1 MGLPA
6 ARGNRYNITVSR
18 AFLPCRRPAPAHNGS
33 SPFPS
38 AMPDLPTAPPTPELP
53 ADAPPSSAPWVSTQ
67 TEMEAAARPQRTRV
81 FRVRMRTG
89 HVRVAGVTYFHA
101 TQASTTDSRVEHLY
115 RVQLSWLAEIDPRD
129 GKAQRFAERSS
140 TGRATNALQ
149 FRVLEMATDGR
160 LVSAARLGP
169 KGQILA
175 EPTGL
180 GLMSL
185 LRALLVE
192 WVAAQHPDA
201 TVLTGSLY
209 QVDVPGEKEME
220 LRDAFFARSG
230 FTVRPTS
237 GGGGSFFARSIR
249 ELKTT
254 WNTDKVQ
261 ELTAP
266 LLAEAVSAQME
277 APLLRQQ
284 IAALQDQ
291 LTLAIKEK
299 RATEVLSRVWLAITV
314 LAVIFGLVFGIQPR
328 LG

>member
-1 MGLPA
+1 
-6 ARGNRYNITVSR
+6 
-18 AFLPCRRPAPAHNGS
+18 
-33 SPFPS
+33 
-38 AMPDLPTAPPTPELP
+38 MPDLTSAPPAPDIP
-53 ADAPPSSAPWVSTQ
+53 ADAPPSSAPWVGTQ

-81 FRVRMRTG
+81 FRVRMKTG

-101 TQASTTDSRVEHLY
+101 MRAGASDSRVEHLY

-129 GKAQRFAERSS
+129 GKSQHFAERTS

-149 FRVLEMATDGR
+149 FRVLEMTSDGR
-160 LVSAARLGP
+160 RVTAARLGP
-169 KGQILA
+169 KGQIVA
-175 EPTGL
+175 EPAGI

-192 WVAAQHPDA
+192 WVAPLHPDA

-209 QVDVPGEKEME
+209 QVDVPPEKERE

-230 FTVRPTS
+230 FTVRPTA
-237 GGGGSFFARSIR
+237 GGGGTFFARSIR
-249 ELKTT
+249 ELKTS
-254 WNTDKVQ
+254 WNTDKIQ

-266 LLAEAVSAQME
+266 QLAEAVSAQME
-277 APLLRQQ
+277 TPLLRQQ
-284 IAALQDQ
+284 IASLQDQ
-291 LTLAIKEK
+291 LDTTLKEK
-299 RATEVLSRVWLAITV
+299 RASEVLSRVWLAITV